1 MGRIMK
7 SAAALLL
14 IAFGTG
20 CAGENINQ
28 KLYTG
33 GFIAMDT
40 YISLTLY
47 GESGEKASAECKKEI
62 ERLEAMFSVTD
73 ENSEISLINNA
84 QGAKTTVSA
93 ETAELIDFALKAGDI
108 SGGCLDITV
117 YPVVREWGFT
127 TGEYKVPDPDS
138 LSELLKNTGYEKVI
152 LENNALTLPP
162 DGKIDLGAVAKG
174 YAGDKAIEIL
184 KNNGIVSGLISL
196 GGNIQTIGGKPD
208 GTPWNVAVRDPFS
221 EDNFG
226 ILKIKDRAI
235 VTSGNYERFF
245 EENGKIYHHIIDPS
259 DGYPADNGIVSATVI
274 GDKGALCDALS
285 TAVFVM
291 GTEKSEE
298 LWRSRGDF
306 EMILV
311 TDEKEIFIT
320 EGIYDSFEN
329 TSDMEMKVIYKKQ

>member
-1 MGRIMK
+1 MGRIIK
-7 SAAALLL
+7 AAAALLL
-14 IAFGTG
+14 IIFGAG
-20 CAGENINQ
+20 CTAENINQ
-28 KLYTG
+28 NLYTS

-47 GESGEKASAECKKEI
+47 GENGEKASSECKKEI
-62 ERLEAMFSVTD
+62 ERLEAMLSVTD
-73 ENSEISLINNA
+73 ENSEVSLINNA
-84 QGAKTTVSA
+84 QGAKTAVSA
-93 ETAELIDFALKAGDI
+93 ETAELIDFALKAGDF

-127 TGEYKVPDPDS
+127 TGEYKVPDPDV

-152 LENNALTLPP
+152 LEDSAVTLPP

-184 KNNGIVSGLISL
+184 KNNGISSGLISL
-196 GGNIQTIGGKPD
+196 GGNVQTIGGKPD

-226 ILKIKDRAI
+226 ILRITDKAV

-245 EENGKIYHHIIDPS
+245 EENGKLYHHIIDPS

-285 TAVFVM
+285 TAIFVM
-291 GTEKSEE
+291 GAEKAEE
-298 LWRSRGDF
+298 LWRSRSDF

-320 EGIYDSFEN
+320 EGIYGSFEN
-329 TSDMEMKVIYKKQ
+329 ISDMEMKVIRKI

>member
-1 MGRIMK
+1 MGRTIK
-7 SAAALLL
+7 AAAALLL
-14 IAFGTG
+14 IIFGTG
-20 CAGENINQ
+20 CAAENINQ
-28 KLYTG
+28 NLYTS

-47 GESGEKASAECKKEI
+47 GENGEKASSECKKEI
-62 ERLEAMFSVTD
+62 ERLEAMLSVTD

-84 QGAKTTVSA
+84 QGAKTAVSA
-93 ETAELIDFALKAGDI
+93 ETAELIDFSLKAGDI
-108 SGGCLDITV
+108 SGGCLDVTV

-127 TGEYKVPDPDS
+127 TGEYKVPAPDV

-152 LENNALTLPP
+152 LENNAVILPP

-184 KNNGIVSGLISL
+184 KNKGISSGLISL

-221 EDNFG
+221 EENFG
-226 ILKIKDRAI
+226 ILRITDKAV

-245 EENGKIYHHIIDPS
+245 EENGKLYHHIIDPS

-285 TAVFVM
+285 TAIFVM
-291 GTEKSEE
+291 GTEKAEE
-298 LWRSRGDF
+298 LWKSRSDF

-320 EGIYDSFEN
+320 EGIYGSFEN
-329 TSDMEMKVIYKKQ
+329 TSDMELKIIKYNN

>member
-14 IAFGTG
+14 IIFGTG
-20 CAGENINQ
+20 CAAENIHENI
-28 KLYTG
+28 YTS

-47 GESGEKASAECKKEI
+47 GENGEKASAECKKEI
-62 ERLEAMFSVTD
+62 EKLEAMFSVTD

-117 YPVVREWGFT
+117 YPIVREWGFT
-127 TGEYKVPDPDS
+127 TGEYKVPSPDV
-138 LSELLKNTGYEKVI
+138 LWELLKNTGYEKVI
-152 LENNALTLPP
+152 LENNFVTLPS

-184 KNNGIVSGLISL
+184 KNNGIDSGLISL

-226 ILKIKDRAI
+226 ILRITDRAV

-245 EENGKIYHHIIDPS
+245 EENGKLYHHIIDPS
-259 DGYPADNGIVSATVI
+259 DGYPADNGIVSATII

-291 GTEKSEE
+291 GTEKAEE

-329 TSDMEMKVIYKKQ
+329 TSDMEMKIVYKI

>member
-1 MGRIMK
+1 MGRTIK
-7 SAAALLL
+7 AAAALLL
-14 IAFGTG
+14 IIFGTG
-20 CAGENINQ
+20 CAAENINQ
-28 KLYTG
+28 NLYTS

-47 GESGEKASAECKKEI
+47 GENGEKASSECKKEI

-84 QGAKTTVSA
+84 QGAKTAISD
-93 ETAELIDFALKAGDI
+93 ETAKLIDFALKSGDF

-127 TGEYKVPDPDS
+127 TGEYKMPDPDV

-152 LENNALTLPP
+152 LENNTVTLPP
-162 DGKIDLGAVAKG
+162 GGKIDLGAVAKG

-184 KNNGIVSGLISL
+184 KSNGISSGLVSL

-208 GTPWNVAVRDPFS
+208 GMPWNVAVRDPFS

-226 ILKIKDRAI
+226 ILKIADMAV

-245 EENGKIYHHIIDPS
+245 EENGKRYHHIIDPS

-285 TAVFVM
+285 TAIFVM
-291 GTEKSEE
+291 GAEKAEE
-298 LWRSRGDF
+298 LWRDRSDF

-329 TSDMEMKVIYKKQ
+329 TSDMKMKVIRKI